1 MARKNC
7 AKKATPKKRRTKRK
21 RTPLKKIR
29 HIHPFWFPPKMD
41 DFWPIERLW
50 AIMAQRVF
58 RSPRPKTIAA
68 VMRRVREECRSF
80 DQKTLTKLIH
90 ELPAKMNEIRR
101 LKGKKIPANF
111 DPSKSPFACKCSICT
126 SWFDN
131 FQAAYPQ
138 LPTKQ
143 TNKTPN
149 SCSSGV
155 ERWWWAKGRGFN
167 SLQEWLCRYLQ
178 M

>member
-1 MARKNC
+1 MNFWQKCTNFVFIIARMVFEQDFASPHSTNENNDFMEQNFPNH
-7 AKKATPKKRRTKRK
+7 TPTLHR
-21 RTPLKKIR
+21 LR
-29 HIHPFWFPPKMD
+29 HTHPFWFPPKMD
-41 DFWPIERLW
+41 DFWPIERVW

-80 DQKTLTKLIH
+80 DEKTLTKLIH

-111 DPSKSPFACKCSICT
+111 DPSKSPFACKCSICA

-131 FQAAYPQ
+131 FQAPYPQ
-138 LPTKQ
+138 PPTK
-143 TNKTPN
+143 TNKQKPHVPVAQ
-149 SCSSGV
+149 G
-155 ERWWWAKGRGFN
+155 
-167 SLQEWLCRYLQ
+167 
-178 M
+178 